1 MTLVANWRRVLS
13 RAWSVRFL
21 ILAFGLSALEFIL
34 QTFGESLPIP
44 TRGYTLLT
52 GLTIGAAFV
61 ARLVAQSSLSG
72 GRDADR

>member
-21 ILAFGLSALEFIL
+21 ALAGGLSSLEFIL
-34 QTFGESLPIP
+34 QSMGESFLSP
-44 TRGYTLLT
+44 RAYSLLT

-61 ARLVAQSSLSG
+61 ARIVAQRDVSG
-72 GRDADR
+72 DDE